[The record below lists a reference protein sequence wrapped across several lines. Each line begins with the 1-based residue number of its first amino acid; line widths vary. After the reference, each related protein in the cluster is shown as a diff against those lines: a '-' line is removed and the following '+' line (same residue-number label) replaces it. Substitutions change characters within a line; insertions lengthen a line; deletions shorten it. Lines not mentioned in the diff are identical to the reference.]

1 MEYVRYCPKCGRE
14 KIYRS
19 LDSFMANKD
28 SLLCRVCARKE
39 VFSNKYPNKL
49 IKLLEDT
56 PEAYYWIGY
65 LLADGHFY
73 ADRIK
78 FTQNGIDKIRVE
90 NFKKYIEGTCDVKYN
105 NKIDQASFSV
115 MSVDVVPE
123 IKDKNAA
130 CDYIYDIVESK
141 YKDQA
146 GKITG
151 MLYELDFEKLK
162 RMILQDRNELMEQ
175 IEKAH
180 NLLLQSNVKI

>member
-1 MEYVRYCPKCGRE
+1 MNSQEDAKNFIKAYQDYSKLNE
-14 KIYRS
+14 TDIYFNLYKSKI
-19 LDSFMANKD
+19 
-28 SLLCRVCARKE
+28 
-39 VFSNKYPNKL
+39 
-49 IKLLEDT
+49 
-56 PEAYYWIGY
+56 
-65 LLADGHFY
+65 
-73 ADRIK
+73 DRI
-78 FTQNGIDKIRVE
+78 TNTYY
-90 NFKKYIEGTCDVKYN
+90 KKYNQFSDTSSLSSGKNARFKNYNDFNMIPQIQEERKYN
-105 NKIDQASFSV
+105 PYNTFNQVPINQIPSRFV
-115 MSVDVVPE
+115 QYNNFDVVPE